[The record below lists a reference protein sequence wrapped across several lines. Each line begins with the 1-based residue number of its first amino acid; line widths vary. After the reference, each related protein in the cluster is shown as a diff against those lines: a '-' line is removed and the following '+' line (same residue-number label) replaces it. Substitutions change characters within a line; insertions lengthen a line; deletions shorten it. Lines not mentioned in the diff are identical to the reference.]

1 MAENL
6 RRERSVVFL
15 VAAVQFVNILD
26 FMMIMPLGPDF
37 AKALG
42 ISTAHIGYLGGS
54 YTFAAAIAGVL
65 GAGFLDRFDRRK
77 ALAVAMLGLAIG
89 TALGGLAQGM
99 YSLLIARLI
108 AGAFGGPAT
117 AIALAIVSDV
127 VPPERRGRAMGT
139 VMTAFSVSS
148 ILGVPAGL
156 EIARQ
161 FGWRAP
167 FISVAALSLVVSSL
181 VIYALP
187 SLRGHMGRSS
197 RVAGAPSLFD
207 ALAVTSLVGTALT
220 MVGVFAVVPNISA
233 FLQNNLGFPRE
244 RLGLIYMIG
253 GVTTFLATRR
263 IGMLVDRFGATKPI
277 IIGTVMFA
285 VALYLGFIDPV
296 HVKWV
301 IVIFPLLMLAGSARG
316 VPMNA
321 LSSRVPRPEQRARFM
336 SAQSA
341 VQHLASSI
349 GALSSSLV
357 LSADSHGRL
366 IHMPVVATAA
376 IFVALLVPV
385 VAMRVEMGVR
395 SREAASR
402 ALTRVEAC

>member
-1 MAENL
+1 MTENL
-6 RRERSVVFL
+6 RRERSVVLL

-54 YTFAAAIAGVL
+54 YTGAAAIAGIL

-77 ALAVAMLGLAIG
+77 ALAVAMLGLSIG
-89 TALGGLAQGM
+89 TVLGGLAQGM
-99 YSLLIARLI
+99 YSLLFARVI

-127 VPPERRGRAMGT
+127 VPSERRGKAMGT
-139 VMTAFSVSS
+139 VMTAFSVAS

-156 EIARQ
+156 EIARH

-181 VIYALP
+181 VVYALP
-187 SLRGHMGRSS
+187 SLRGHIGRTS
-197 RVAGAPSLFD
+197 RAVDSPALLD
-207 ALAVTSLVGTALT
+207 ALSLTSLLGTALT

-253 GVTTFLATRR
+253 GTVTFLATRR

-277 IIGTVMFA
+277 IAGTMLFA
-285 VALYLGFIDPV
+285 LSLYLGFIDPV
-296 HVKWV
+296 DVEWV
-301 IVIFPLLMLAGSARG
+301 VFVFPLLMLSGSARG

-321 LSSRVPRPEQRARFM
+321 LSSRVPRPDQRARFM

-357 LSADSHGRL
+357 LSADSQGHL
-366 IHMPVVATAA
+366 IHMPAVATAA
-376 IFVALLVPV
+376 IFVAALVPV

-402 ALTRVEAC
+402 ALTRAEAC